1 MDKEGRAN
9 PLGMWPEAS
18 EAEGEPGRTEEAG
31 AGEAAGV
38 REPRLQRV
46 NRKQMLLRAVNV
58 EQLIPDDHP
67 ARAIWELVGRLD
79 RTPFYQE
86 IEAVEGVAGRPAL
99 DPQLLISLWI
109 YAYSEGVSSAREIA
123 RLCEFDPAY
132 QWLTG
137 LEAINHHTLSD
148 FRVDHQVALDKLF
161 TQVLGLLS
169 AEGLI
174 TLQRVMHDGT
184 KVKACAGGDTFR
196 REEKLRAHMEMARQ
210 QVAQMGDPRSE
221 ELSRRVAK
229 ARERAAREKQQRL
242 ELALEE
248 LEKLR
253 ATKTSQ
259 EAKQEARVSETDPEA
274 RIMKQADGGF
284 APCYNVQ
291 ISTDATHGMIVGVD
305 VSQSGTDYG
314 QLVGAV
320 EKVEENLSRAPEQVV
335 VDGGFTG
342 RENILAMDS
351 KGVDLIGSL
360 GDGAAQA
367 ACQMERRG
375 VDPAFHP
382 EAFTY
387 NPESNTYS
395 CPAGKTLVHAGKEKR
410 VGVIHHKYRAPAAD
424 CAVCRWKPKCCPQ
437 KTVQG
442 RTIVR
447 EEEAAAV
454 AAFRAKMQTAEA
466 KQIYRQRGAVAEF
479 PNAWIKAKMGLRQF
493 HLRSLL
499 KVKMEAVWA
508 CLTYNI
514 QQWIRLRWRV
524 PATQGAA

>member
-1 MDKEGRAN
+1 MDKECRASQ
-9 PLGMWPEAS
+9 LGMLPGAS
-18 EAEGEPGRTEEAG
+18 EAKGELSRAAGAG
-31 AGEAAGV
+31 AGEDVEG
-38 REPRLQRV
+38 REPRLKRV
-46 NRKQMLLRAVNV
+46 NRKQLLLRAVNV
-58 EQLIPDDHP
+58 EQLIPEDHP
-67 ARAIWELVGRLD
+67 VRAIWELVGRLD
-79 RTPFYQE
+79 RSPFHQD

-109 YAYSEGVSSAREIA
+109 YAYSEGVSSGREIS

-137 LEAINHHTLSD
+137 LEAVNHHTLSD
-148 FRVDHQVALDKLF
+148 FRVDHQEALDELF

-196 REEKLRAHMEMARQ
+196 REEKLLAHLEMARQ

-242 ELALEE
+242 QLAQEE

-284 APCYNVQ
+284 APSYNVQ
-291 ISTDATHGMIVGVD
+291 ISTDATHGIIVGVD

-314 QLVGAV
+314 QLAGAV
-320 EKVEENLSRAPEQVV
+320 EKVEENLGRAPEQVV

-342 RENILAMDS
+342 RENILAMDG
-351 KGVDLIGSL
+351 KRVDLIGSL
-360 GDGAAQA
+360 GDGAAQS

-382 EAFTY
+382 EAFLYHRATDTY
-387 NPESNTYS
+387 T
-395 CPAGKTLVHAGKEKR
+395 CPAGKMLVQSGKEKR
-410 VGVIHHKYRAPAAD
+410 IGVIHYKYRAPAAD
-424 CAVCRWKPKCCPQ
+424 CAVCGWKQKCCPQ

-454 AAFRAKMQTAEA
+454 VAFRAKMQTAEA

-493 HLRSLL
+493 HLRGLL

-524 PATQGAA
+524 PATRGAV